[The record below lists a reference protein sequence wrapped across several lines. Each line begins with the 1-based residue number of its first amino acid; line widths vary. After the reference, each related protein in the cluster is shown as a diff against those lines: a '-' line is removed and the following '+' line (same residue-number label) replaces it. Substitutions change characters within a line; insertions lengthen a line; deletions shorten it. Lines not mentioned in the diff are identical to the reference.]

1 MSSMGSLTL
10 CVQHL
15 RSPDCHERDEAA
27 RIIWERFAARL
38 QVLVRRHL
46 DNRIR
51 RREDEQDVLQSVYA
65 SFCLGQLE
73 GKATPSSR
81 EELWKLLVRITMC
94 KVVNTAHRHRAA
106 RRDVRRER
114 SDTHNPHPSGSV
126 FPRWM
131 LEHVDRA
138 QPSPKRRS
146 LFSKRSSGSF
156 MVSPM
161 TSAASSSGS
170 SRDSRTPRLP
180 PRSAARSVPLSSR
193 CSSFVRRSNFGSA
206 NSAQPRRSHNRIEH
220 KNPDIVAPNAP
231 IRVGWV
237 LVRAA

>member
-15 RSPDCHERDEAA
+15 RSPDCQERDEAA

-51 RREDEQDVLQSVYA
+51 RREDEHDVLQSVYA

-114 SDTHNPHPSGSV
+114 SDTQNPHASGSV

-138 QPSPKRRS
+138 QPCAEEKVVVLEEIERLLHGLSDDLRS
-146 LFSKRSSGSF
+146 IVLWKLQGF
-156 MVSPM
+156 
-161 TSAASSSGS
+161 TNAEIAATIG
-170 SRDSRTPRLP
+170 RTV
-180 PRSAARSVPLSSR
+180 RSVELKMQLIR
-193 CSSFVRRSNFGSA
+193 T
-206 NSAQPRRSHNRIEH
+206 RIEL
-220 KNPDIVAPNAP
+220 
-231 IRVGWV
+231 RVGKQ
-237 LVRAA
+237 RPDAAQSQPD